1 MRILSNTGIVT
12 RVFPGNILDKY
23 LIESKSNLYLPT
35 GIMENKFRGQS
46 SMSDHFALAIMSPMI
61 VERRGIG
68 MSFTSKDHFVTLLKR
83 NDIVS

>member
-46 SMSDHFALAIMSPMI
+46 SMSDHFALAIMSPVI

-83 NDIVS
+83 NDIVT

>member
-12 RVFPGNILDKY
+12 CVFPGNILDKY

-61 VERRGIG
+61 VERRGVG

>member
-23 LIESKSNLYLPT
+23 LIESKSNPSLPT
-35 GIMENKFRGQS
+35 DFMENKFRGQS
-46 SMSDHFALAIMSPMI
+46 SMSDHFALAIMSPVI
-61 VERRGIG
+61 VERRGVG